1 MFLLGAGGGELP
13 KEGKESREKNE
24 ATNSGNFA
32 LRMPRMFK
40 RYKEPAIMP
49 QIPGK
54 MDLFQE
60 DSRSCTPARYMNDLS
75 EKLTPNTRNLVETG
89 MSK

>member
-1 MFLLGAGGGELP
+1 MMWI
-13 KEGKESREKNE
+13 
-24 ATNSGNFA
+24 TFA

-60 DSRSCTPARYMNDLS
+60 DSRSC
-75 EKLTPNTRNLVETG
+75 KKKKKKKKIINTKNSLLEQQ
-89 MSK
+89 